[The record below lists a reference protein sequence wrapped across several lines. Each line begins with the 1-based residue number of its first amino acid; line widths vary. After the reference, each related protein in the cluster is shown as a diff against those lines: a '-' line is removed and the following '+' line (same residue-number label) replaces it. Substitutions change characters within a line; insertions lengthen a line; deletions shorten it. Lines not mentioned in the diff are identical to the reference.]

1 MHSEVAV
8 SSEDVRVLTSQLAAD
23 PSSLVFL
30 PLGEALRRRGQL
42 DAAQKVAIA
51 GLTRYPDL
59 ADAHDLLARVLGDR
73 GDLERA
79 FDEWDIA
86 LRLDPGHAGSHK
98 GIGFLYFVA
107 GDLQQALDHLEAA
120 RAANPEEEG
129 LDAAI
134 ARVRESIAAGGQAAA
149 SAPGAGALPA
159 DAGREDEQATRL
171 PEPAVGGTPMPALF
185 EGLEG
190 ADDGLLLLDAKG
202 LRLAGGLKAPGGT
215 QVGDAVAA
223 HLAGVFKDAS
233 RAVRLLGLGGWRS
246 VAAESADANF
256 YLAAPTPETLLLL
269 SRDPG
274 VPIGRLARLADRAAE
289 TARAWLEGPA

>member
-1 MHSEVAV
+1 M
-8 SSEDVRVLTSQLAAD
+8 SSEDIRVLTSQLAAD

-42 DAAQKVAIA
+42 DAAQKVAIG

-107 GDLQQALDHLEAA
+107 GDLQQALSHLEAA

-134 ARVRESIAAGGQAAA
+134 ARVREALAAGGGGPVADSYAAVA
-149 SAPGAGALPA
+149 RPG
-159 DAGREDEQATRL
+159 
-171 PEPAVGGTPMPALF
+171 VGDVTPMPVPAPTGAPMPSLF

-202 LRLAGGLKAPGGT
+202 LRLAGGLKDPAGT

-233 RAVRLLGLGGWRS
+233 RAVRLLGLGGWKS

-274 VPIGRLARLADRAAE
+274 VPIGRLARLADRATE
-289 TARAWLEGPA
+289 TARAWLEGSE

>member
-1 MHSEVAV
+1 MHSEVVV
-8 SSEDVRVLTSQLAAD
+8 SSEDIRVLTSQLAAD

-59 ADAHDLLARVLGDR
+59 ADAHDLLARVLGDK

-107 GDLQQALDHLEAA
+107 GDLQQALGHLEAA
-120 RAANPEEEG
+120 RTANPEEEG

-134 ARVRESIAAGGQAAA
+134 ARVRESIAAGGQAAG
-149 SAPGAGALPA
+149 SAPGAGTNRA
-159 DAGREDEQATRL
+159 DADREDEQATRM
-171 PEPAVGGTPMPALF
+171 PEPAAGGTPMPSLF

-202 LRLAGGLKAPGGT
+202 LRLAGGLKDPGGT

-233 RAVRLLGLGGWRS
+233 RAVRLLGLGAWRS

-274 VPIGRLARLADRAAE
+274 VPIGRLARLADRATE
-289 TARAWLEGPA
+289 TARA

>member
-1 MHSEVAV
+1 M
-8 SSEDVRVLTSQLAAD
+8 SSEDIRVLTAQLAAD

-42 DAAQKVAIA
+42 EAAQKVAIA

-86 LRLDPGHAGSHK
+86 LQLDPGHAGSHK

-107 GDLQQALDHLEAA
+107 GELPQALAHLEAA
-120 RAANPEEEG
+120 RAANPDEEG

-134 ARVRESIAAGGQAAA
+134 ARVRETLAAA
-149 SAPGAGALPA
+149 AHPAGPASAARTEAAVERPAIEGAPAAVESAPGA
-159 DAGREDEQATRL
+159 
-171 PEPAVGGTPMPALF
+171 TPMPSVF

-202 LRLAGGLKAPGGT
+202 LRLAGGLRDPSGT

-233 RAVRLLGLGGWRS
+233 RAVRLLGLGAWKS
-246 VAAESADANF
+246 VASESPDANF

-289 TARAWLEGPA
+289 AARAWLEGSA